1 MAEASITQKPGRF
14 HRLKRILL
22 WSHKNER
29 RGPRYVLTT
38 VLALSCIW
46 LPATAYMMLASPTY
60 TSKWSLILPGKGA
73 GASVNLTDIGQASTM
88 AASPYGSPSIS
99 PKVNYKELIS
109 SDAVIQ
115 AAAEKLD
122 ITAREFGEPRIKL
135 VDQTSL
141 IYLSINGSNPDM
153 AQAKAHALQESLT
166 ALLNKLRNDEIQRRE
181 NGFNDMLLGF
191 REKLQQAR
199 DTLLEFQAESEIVT
213 IEQFKQMALTIE
225 ELHLQRANVQANL
238 NEVRGQVSQLAENLG
253 LSAQQA
259 GDALILQN
267 DQLFQTSLT
276 DYTDARLLLTT
287 NTSKWGENHPEV
299 RKERAR
305 QTAAQKAMSQRLQ
318 LLLKGRHQ
326 DLIDLLRLGGDTTRN
341 ALFQDL
347 ISLDSR
353 RRGLQEKSREL
364 SRLIEE
370 MEERLNVLTSNAA
383 SLDDLERDHQ
393 IAEAVFT
400 SALARIDT
408 GKSDIYVSYP
418 LIQVL
423 DAPTLPI
430 KVTSPNPPLVIIGA
444 SAGSLFVIAGLVLMW
459 KRKPYI
465 QRILKSA

>member
-1 MAEASITQKPGRF
+1 
-14 HRLKRILL
+14 
-22 WSHKNER
+22 
-29 RGPRYVLTT
+29 
-38 VLALSCIW
+38 
-46 LPATAYMMLASPTY
+46 
-60 TSKWSLILPGKGA
+60 
-73 GASVNLTDIGQASTM
+73 
-88 AASPYGSPSIS
+88 
-99 PKVNYKELIS
+99 
-109 SDAVIQ
+109 
-115 AAAEKLD
+115 
-122 ITAREFGEPRIKL
+122 
-135 VDQTSL
+135 
-141 IYLSINGSNPDM
+141 
-153 AQAKAHALQESLT
+153 
-166 ALLNKLRNDEIQRRE
+166 
-181 NGFNDMLLGF
+181 
-191 REKLQQAR
+191 
-199 DTLLEFQAESEIVT
+199 
-213 IEQFKQMALTIE
+213 
-225 ELHLQRANVQANL
+225 
-238 NEVRGQVSQLAENLG
+238 
-253 LSAQQA
+253 
-259 GDALILQN
+259 
-267 DQLFQTSLT
+267 
-276 DYTDARLLLTT
+276 LLTT

-347 ISLDSR
+347 ISLDSK
-353 RRGLQEKSREL
+353 RRGLQEKCREL

-430 KVTSPNPPLVIIGA
+430 KVISPNPPLVIIGA